1 MNLKNNNNMSRL
13 KAEEARKIA
22 NDNSGIIQRYMDE
35 IMMLIERRAR
45 QGSFI
50 LNYKSDIPD
59 VTLIS
64 PIVEILTVMGYD
76 VTTFSVKD
84 LSLTIKW

>member
-1 MNLKNNNNMSRL
+1 
-13 KAEEARKIA
+13 
-22 NDNSGIIQRYMDE
+22 
-35 IMMLIERRAR
+35 MLIERRAR

-59 VTLIS
+59 VTLIT